1 MLSDVPPWSRR
12 FLLIHNPAAG
22 LRRPGL
28 LPRTLGALRALG
40 AGLELRETAGAGDAE
55 RLATAAGAEAAALGF
70 DAVLAA
76 GGDGT
81 INEVVNG
88 LARSGPPTLP
98 LGIIPLGTAN
108 VLAAELGLPR
118 EPADLALRLVQA
130 PPRSIALGRANGRLF
145 VQMAGVGL
153 DARVVAG
160 MDPALKR
167 RLGRGAYVLGGWAG
181 ILRGPG
187 LDYAV
192 EVTRPDGWS
201 EQYRA
206 ASVILCRGHF
216 YGGRFVLAPQ
226 ADLARAQ
233 FQLCLYL
240 RPGRLAAL
248 SYATSL
254 VLGGTVR
261 RADVRVLTAIR
272 VRIDGPA
279 GEPVQGDGDIIARLP
294 LTAEIA
300 PFPLQ
305 VLA

>member
-1 MLSDVPPWSRR
+1 MLSDAPSGPRR

-22 LRRPGL
+22 LRRPDL
-28 LPRTLGALRALG
+28 LARTLEALRALG
-40 AGLELRETAGAGDAE
+40 AGLDLRETAGAGDAE
-55 RLATAAGAEAAALGF
+55 RLAAAVGAEAAASGI

-118 EPADLALRLVQA
+118 EAADLALRLMRA
-130 PPRSIALGRANGRLF
+130 PPRPVALGRANGRLF

-160 MDPALKR
+160 IAPGLKR
-167 RLGRGAYVLGGWAG
+167 RLGRGAYVLGGWAE

-192 EVTRPDGWS
+192 AVTGPDGRDA
-201 EQYRA
+201 QYRA
-206 ASVILCRGHF
+206 ASAILCRGHF
-216 YGGRFVLAPQ
+216 YGGRFVLAPR
-226 ADLARAQ
+226 ADLDRAQ

-248 SYATSL
+248 SYASSL
-254 VLGGTVR
+254 VLGGTAHR
-261 RADVRVLTAIR
+261 TDVRVLAATR

-279 GEPVQGDGDIIARLP
+279 GAPVQGDGDIIAHLP
-294 LTAEIA
+294 LTADIA
-300 PFPLQ
+300 PFPLRL
-305 VLA
+305 LA